1 MTIMSASNKSSA
13 SIGFLTAVENTE
25 LGLAG
30 GYLALNVAG
39 RPLEFHCTAP
49 VKANRAQEILYGPTL
64 RPFLLAEQIGQTL
77 LAKSKLTPLVVCTD
91 LAAMLEVRAFTHLPV
106 ALVCDAESTAES
118 SGRLTLGK
126 NRLQLPVDYLS
137 DAAMIRERWPSE
149 ADTLD
154 LAEPFSRIW
163 EALEEAQKSARAA

>member
-1 MTIMSASNKSSA
+1 MSASNKSSA
-13 SIGFLTAVENTE
+13 CIGFLTAVENAE
-25 LGLAG
+25 LGLTG
-30 GYLALNVAG
+30 GYLVLNVAG

-91 LAAMLEVRAFTHLPV
+91 LAAMLEVRGFTYLSV
-106 ALVCDAESTAES
+106 VLVGDAESPATDGDS
-118 SGRLTLGK
+118 SSLTLGK
-126 NRLQLPVDYLS
+126 NRLMLPAGYAS
-137 DAAMIRERWPSE
+137 DASVIQERWPSE

-154 LAEPFSRIW
+154 LVEPFSRIW

>member
-1 MTIMSASNKSSA
+1 MSSSNKSSA
-13 SIGFLTAVENTE
+13 CIGFLTAVENAE
-25 LGLAG
+25 LGLTG
-30 GYLALNVAG
+30 GYLVLNVAG

-91 LAAMLEVRAFTHLPV
+91 LVAMLEVRCFTHLPV
-106 ALVCDAESTAES
+106 AMVSDAELSAADGELPS
-118 SGRLTLGK
+118 LSLGK
-126 NRLQLPVDYLS
+126 NRLMLPAGYAS
-137 DAAMIRERWPSE
+137 DASAIQEHWPRE
-149 ADTLD
+149 ADALD
-154 LAEPFSRIW
+154 LTEPFSRIW